1 MLISYQT
8 KQTVS
13 EGISHPSSALIL
25 PPLVFP
31 PSGDVGVEL
40 TRSVLV
46 PNAAAQ
52 LGWHILGCFHTL
64 GCFHIPGC
72 FHTPVDAVGCPAHL
86 QV

>member
-31 PSGDVGVEL
+31 PGRDVGVEL
-40 TRSVLV
+40 PCSVLV
-46 PNAAAQ
+46 PSAAAQ

-64 GCFHIPGC
+64 RC